1 MDPHKKALLDLK
13 KTARQMR
20 WTGPGG
26 DEDDDLN
33 ELTPSPDGSAG
44 PGKSPPL
51 PHFLEEL
58 PLPKK
63 EKKK

>member
-20 WTGPGG
+20 YDSAG
-26 DEDDDLN
+26 EESDDLN
-33 ELTPSPDGSAG
+33 ELTPSEPADM
-44 PGKSPPL
+44 KNPPL
-51 PHFLEEL
+51 PQHFLEEL

>member
-13 KTARQMR
+13 KMARGMR
-20 WTGPGG
+20 YQPSN

-33 ELTPSPDGSAG
+33 ELTPSEPADM
-44 PGKSPPL
+44 KNPPL
-51 PHFLEEL
+51 PQHFLEEL